1 MQRWCKGGRC
11 RGATV
16 QQRSRGAGVVYSCV
30 DIMMLKRE
38 RGGAEELQVQRWCRC
53 RGSGCRCRCRC
64 RCRGAE
70 VQRYRGAELQLWR
83 GACAVVQCWY
93 RGVEV

>member
-53 RGSGCRCRCRC
+53 RGRGCRCRC

-70 VQRYRGAELQLWR
+70 VQRCRAAIVERCMCSGAVL
-83 GACAVVQCWY
+83 VQRC
-93 RGVEV
+93 

>member
-38 RGGAEELQVQRWCRC
+38 RGGAEELQVQVQRWCRC
-53 RGSGCRCRCRC
+53 RGRGCRCRC

-70 VQRYRGAELQLWR
+70 VQRCRAAIVERCMCSGAVL
-83 GACAVVQCWY
+83 VQRC
-93 RGVEV
+93 